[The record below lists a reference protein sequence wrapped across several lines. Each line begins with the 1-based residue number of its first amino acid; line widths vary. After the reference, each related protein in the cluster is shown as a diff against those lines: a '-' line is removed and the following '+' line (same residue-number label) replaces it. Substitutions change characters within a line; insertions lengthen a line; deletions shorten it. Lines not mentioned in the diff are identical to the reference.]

1 MGLYSQMD
9 ESKKSVQK
17 NKDLRNID
25 DKVDFYLEDE
35 IPVKEIK
42 DKTNTL
48 LEDLSGNTLG
58 YLLQKIQTTNSIPDL
73 FIFMGLILFIISS
86 KKQTNQKKKKE
97 VLLMLKKIMDLH
109 NL

>member
-1 MGLYSQMD
+1 MD
-9 ESKKSVQK
+9 
-17 NKDLRNID
+17 KDFRNID
-25 DKVDFYLEDE
+25 DTIDHYLEDE
-35 IPVKEIK
+35 IPFREIK

-48 LEDLSGNTLG
+48 LENLSGNTLG

-97 VLLMLKKIMDLH
+97 VLLMIKKIMDIH